1 MLRGA
6 GCVSNK
12 KAHEGGGSMG
22 GGLVAQSVTGIVL
35 QFEMEI
41 HYLIMSQQT
50 AEIKTRWV
58 GGFYT
63 IKLHL
68 LTLTGAHTMSCIVS
82 VRPAPFNLHASLK
95 FG

>member
-1 MLRGA
+1 MFLTRKPMKGEGA
-6 GCVSNK
+6 WVGR
-12 KAHEGGGSMG
+12 
-22 GGLVAQSVTGIVL
+22 LVAQSVTSIVL

-41 HYLIMSQQT
+41 HNLIMSQQT
-50 AEIKTRWV
+50 AEIKNRWV

-68 LTLTGAHTMSCIVS
+68 LSFTGAHTMSCVVS